1 MYVKKWV
8 AFASIIAA
16 ASLPAYGNSAA
27 SMSQDPV
34 RSRPNVAVIG
44 SRTAIRSE
52 GCLLFRST
60 LQDAPL
66 NSELAMAQWQ
76 SSWGTEPPIEQERTT
91 LLPEPGSGVLLSI
104 GALALI
110 WVERKR
116 LVQEIAGGVCA
127 PAGMTQQ
134 VVASKS

>member
-8 AFASIIAA
+8 AFASMLAA

-34 RSRPNVAVIG
+34 RSRPNIAVIG
-44 SRTAIRSE
+44 SRSAIRSE

-60 LQDAPL
+60 LQDVPR
-66 NSELAMAQWQ
+66 NSELVMAQWQ

-104 GALALI
+104 GGLALI

-116 LVQEIAGGVCA
+116 LIHEIADGVCA
-127 PAGMTQQ
+127 PARLTQQ
-134 VVASKS
+134 VVACKS